1 MSHGKLSPSKAHRW
15 LVCPGSQF
23 FEADGAESSYAEDGQ
38 LGHDILE
45 RVLKGQPVLTG
56 DDINGRP
63 APEARIQQAI
73 EIRDFIA
80 QWKTQHPDFVTESET
95 PIKIGENLGYIDR
108 AEDFD
113 GTADLAAWNE
123 KEAVILD
130 AKFGFVRVEPK
141 DNAQL
146 YLYAIGLL
154 YELQRIFGY
163 HPTLI
168 TVIIAQPDYE
178 GLVQFREHRM
188 TAGQLWSWHEKQYNA
203 IKRAAD
209 GDKTL
214 NPASEQAC
222 RYCPGRATCQ
232 PRHEVLMK
240 FAQEEWRMTKTLGEL
255 LPLLPQIRHI
265 ADDLEAEAKRQL
277 AADMTVPGFK
287 LVESRS
293 IRQWNPDKPD
303 PVSVAQRAGVIQNP
317 EDMIMKKVMSPAQVE
332 KKFKA
337 AGKLLTKE
345 LAMTPRGQ
353 PKLAP
358 DSDPRPP
365 YKPENFTQE
374 QIDEMLEEE

>member
-63 APEARIQQAI
+63 APEHRIQQAI
-73 EIRDFIA
+73 EIRDYIA
-80 QWKTQHPDFVTESET
+80 QWKTQHPDFVTESES
-95 PIKIGENLGYIDR
+95 PIRVAEGLGYSNR
-108 AEDFD
+108 PEDFD
-113 GTADLAAWNE
+113 GTADLVAWNAQ
-123 KEAVILD
+123 EAVILD
-130 AKFGFVRVEPK
+130 AKFGFVRVEPQ

-146 YLYAIGLL
+146 YLYAFGLL
-154 YELQRIFGY
+154 NELERMFDS
-163 HPTLI
+163 HPVLV

-293 IRQWNPDKPD
+293 IRKWSDSREFKESAHERD
-303 PVSVAQRAGVIQNP
+303 RAGILLFKTK
-317 EDMIMKKVMSPAQVE
+317 MKSPAEIE
-332 KKFKA
+332 KEYKA
-337 AGKLLTKE
+337 EGKAFTKKY
-345 LAMTPRGQ
+345 AVTPRGQ

-358 DSDPRPP
+358 DSDPRPS